1 MYLEKCE
8 KYNTKMSEFCD
19 KFELK
24 YMEKCDDMILNMEL
38 NYVIRIFGIM
48 VNFIH
53 SHILWH
59 FY

>member
-1 MYLEKCE
+1 MSLEKYE
-8 KYNTKMSEFCD
+8 KCITIMSEFCD
-19 KFELK
+19 KYKLK

-38 NYVIRIFGIM
+38 NFVIRILGIM